1 MTELNRLYS
10 LSLLRGVMMPAKQ
23 RFVLDTTAF
32 TDNQLRDDYGNGEL
46 DQTVDVLLDLI
57 ANSRITLN
65 ISCHMPPVTYK
76 EFSDY
81 MARYECP
88 ESIMVKAETWIV
100 KKSPNRYDTKIPSE
114 IFYEYVQDMRERMNK
129 GMRISESAL
138 WEAAVESMVMMS
150 RGEKKNQIELEVLG
164 KAIKDFRK
172 KYRAALRKG
181 TLDSA
186 PDLDVLLLAK
196 ELKAGVVAADEGIKV
211 WAERLGLRFLSAKS
225 FPQMLQEYLKYYQ

>member
-1 MTELNRLYS
+1 MVL
-10 LSLLRGVMMPAKQ
+10 AKQ

-32 TDNQLRDDYGNGEL
+32 TDNVLREELGDGNL
-46 DQTVDVLLDLI
+46 SKSVDVMLDLL
-57 ANSRITLN
+57 ASSRIKLN
-65 ISCHMPPVTYK
+65 ISCHMPPITYK

-88 ESIMVKAETWIV
+88 EDIMVKAETWIV
-100 KKSPNRYDTKIPSE
+100 KKTPNRYDTQIPSE
-114 IFYEYVQDMRERMNK
+114 IFYEYVLDIRERMNK
-129 GMRISESAL
+129 GMKTSETAI
-138 WEAAVESMVMMS
+138 WEAAIESMVMVS
-150 RGEKKNQIELEVLG
+150 RGEKKSKVEMEIIG

-196 ELKAGVVAADEGIKV
+196 ELGAGVVAADEGIRV
-211 WAERLGLRFLSAKS
+211 WAERLGLRFLNANS
-225 FPQMLQEYLKYYQ
+225 FPKMLKEYLKYYD

>member
-1 MTELNRLYS
+1 ML
-10 LSLLRGVMMPAKQ
+10 AKQ

-32 TDNQLRDDYGNGEL
+32 TDNVLRDDMGNGDL
-46 DQTVDVLLDLI
+46 TKSVDVMLDLL
-57 ANSRITLN
+57 ARSRIKLN

-88 ESIMVKAETWIV
+88 EEVMVKAETWIV
-100 KKSPNRYDTKIPSE
+100 KKTPNRYDTQIPSE
-114 IFYEYVQDMRERMNK
+114 IFFEYVQDMRERMNK
-129 GMRISESAL
+129 GMKTSETAI
-138 WEAAVESMVMMS
+138 WEAAMESMVMTS
-150 RGEKKNQIELEVLG
+150 RGEEKNKIEMEIIG

-196 ELKAGVVAADEGIKV
+196 ELGAGVVAADDGIRV
-211 WAERLGLRFLSAKS
+211 WAERLGLRFLNANS
-225 FPQMLQEYLKYYQ
+225 FPKMLKEYLKYYE

>member
-1 MTELNRLYS
+1 
-10 LSLLRGVMMPAKQ
+10 VPAKQ

-32 TDNQLRDDYGNGEL
+32 TDNQLRDEFGEGDL
-46 DQTVDVLLDLI
+46 AATVDTLIDLI
-57 ANSRITLN
+57 AKSRIKLN
-65 ISCHMPPVTYK
+65 MSCHMPPVTYK
-76 EFSDY
+76 EFLEY

-88 ESIMVKAETWIV
+88 NEILVKAETWIV
-100 KKSPNRYDTKIPSE
+100 KKTPNRYDTKIPSE

-129 GMRISESAL
+129 GMRISETAV

-150 RGEKKNQIELEVLG
+150 RGKKKVEIEGEVIG
-164 KAIKDFRK
+164 KSIKDFRK

-196 ELKAGVVAADEGIKV
+196 ELGAGVVAADEGIKV
-211 WAERLGLRFLSAKS
+211 WSERLGLRFLSAKS
-225 FPQMLQEYLKYYQ
+225 FPKMLREYLKYYQ

>member
-1 MTELNRLYS
+1 
-10 LSLLRGVMMPAKQ
+10 MMPAKQ

-57 ANSRITLN
+57 ASSRITLN

-88 ESIMVKAETWIV
+88 ESIMVKSETWIV

-225 FPQMLQEYLKYYQ
+225 FPQMLREYLKYYE

>member
-1 MTELNRLYS
+1 
-10 LSLLRGVMMPAKQ
+10 MMPAKQ

-32 TDNQLRDDYGNGEL
+32 TDNQLRDDYGEGEL

-57 ANSRITLN
+57 ASSRITLN

-196 ELKAGVVAADEGIKV
+196 ELNAGVVAADEGIKV

-225 FPQMLQEYLKYYQ
+225 FPQMLREYLKYYE

>member
-1 MTELNRLYS
+1 M
-10 LSLLRGVMMPAKQ
+10 
-23 RFVLDTTAF
+23 
-32 TDNQLRDDYGNGEL
+32 GNGDL
-46 DQTVDVLLDLI
+46 TKSVDVMLDLL
-57 ANSRITLN
+57 ARSRIKLN

-88 ESIMVKAETWIV
+88 EEVMVKAETWIV
-100 KKSPNRYDTKIPSE
+100 KKTPNRYDTQIPSE
-114 IFYEYVQDMRERMNK
+114 IFFEYVQDMRERMNK
-129 GMRISESAL
+129 GMKTSETAI
-138 WEAAVESMVMMS
+138 WEAAMESMVMTS
-150 RGEKKNQIELEVLG
+150 RGEEKNKIEMEIIG

-196 ELKAGVVAADEGIKV
+196 ELGAGVVAADDGIRV
-211 WAERLGLRFLSAKS
+211 WAERLGLRFLNANS
-225 FPQMLQEYLKYYQ
+225 FPKMLKEYLKYYE

>member
-1 MTELNRLYS
+1 LINIVLDGESDN
-10 LSLLRGVMMPAKQ
+10 LLAKQ

-32 TDNQLRDDYGNGEL
+32 TDNVLREDLGNGDL
-46 DQTVDVLLDLI
+46 TQSVDVMLDLL
-57 ANSRITLN
+57 ARSRIKLN

-88 ESIMVKAETWIV
+88 DEVMVKAETWIV
-100 KKSPNRYDTKIPSE
+100 KKTPNRYDTQIPSE
-114 IFYEYVQDMRERMNK
+114 IFFEYVQDMRERMNK
-129 GMRISESAL
+129 GMKTSETAI
-138 WEAAVESMVMMS
+138 WEAAVESMVMTS
-150 RGEKKNQIELEVLG
+150 RGEAKNKVEMEIIG

-196 ELKAGVVAADEGIKV
+196 ELGAGVVAADEGIRV
-211 WAERLGLRFLSAKS
+211 WAERLGLRFLNANS
-225 FPQMLQEYLKYYQ
+225 FPKMLKEYLKYYE

>member
-1 MTELNRLYS
+1 
-10 LSLLRGVMMPAKQ
+10 LLAKQ

-32 TDNQLRDDYGNGEL
+32 TDNVLRDDMGNGDL
-46 DQTVDVLLDLI
+46 TKSVDVMLDLL
-57 ANSRITLN
+57 ARSRIKLN

-88 ESIMVKAETWIV
+88 EEVMVKAETWIV
-100 KKSPNRYDTKIPSE
+100 KKTPNRYDTQIPSE
-114 IFYEYVQDMRERMNK
+114 IFFEYVQDMRERMNK
-129 GMRISESAL
+129 GMKTSETAI
-138 WEAAVESMVMMS
+138 WEAAMESMVMTS
-150 RGEKKNQIELEVLG
+150 RGEEKNKIEMEIIG

-196 ELKAGVVAADEGIKV
+196 ELGAGVVAADDGIRV
-211 WAERLGLRFLSAKS
+211 WAERLGLRFLNANS
-225 FPQMLQEYLKYYQ
+225 FPKMLKEYLKYYE

>member
-1 MTELNRLYS
+1 VLDGESDN
-10 LSLLRGVMMPAKQ
+10 LLAKQ

-32 TDNQLRDDYGNGEL
+32 TDNVLREDLGNGDL
-46 DQTVDVLLDLI
+46 TQSVDVMLDLL
-57 ANSRITLN
+57 ARSRIKLN

-88 ESIMVKAETWIV
+88 DEVMVKAETWIV
-100 KKSPNRYDTKIPSE
+100 KKTPNRYDTQIPSE
-114 IFYEYVQDMRERMNK
+114 IFFEYVQDMRERMNK
-129 GMRISESAL
+129 GMKTSETAI
-138 WEAAVESMVMMS
+138 WEAAVESMVMTS
-150 RGEKKNQIELEVLG
+150 RGEAKNKVEMEIIG

-196 ELKAGVVAADEGIKV
+196 ELGAGVVAADEGIRV
-211 WAERLGLRFLSAKS
+211 WAERLGLRFLNANS
-225 FPQMLQEYLKYYQ
+225 FPKMLKEYLKYYE

>member
-1 MTELNRLYS
+1 LAKGEIDMVL
-10 LSLLRGVMMPAKQ
+10 AKQ

-32 TDNQLRDDYGNGEL
+32 TDNVLREELGDGNL
-46 DQTVDVLLDLI
+46 SKSVDIMLDLL
-57 ANSRITLN
+57 ASSRIKLN
-65 ISCHMPPVTYK
+65 ISCHMPPITYK

-88 ESIMVKAETWIV
+88 EEIMIKAETWIV
-100 KKSPNRYDTKIPSE
+100 KKTPNRYDTQIPSE
-114 IFYEYVQDMRERMNK
+114 IFYEYVLDIRERMNK
-129 GMRISESAL
+129 GMKTSETAI
-138 WEAAVESMVMMS
+138 WEAAVESMVMVS
-150 RGEKKNQIELEVLG
+150 RGEKKSKVEMEIIG

-196 ELKAGVVAADEGIKV
+196 ELGAGVVAADDGIRV
-211 WAERLGLRFLSAKS
+211 WAERLGLRFLNANS
-225 FPQMLQEYLKYYQ
+225 FPKMLKEYLKYYD

>member
-1 MTELNRLYS
+1 MAKGEIDMVL
-10 LSLLRGVMMPAKQ
+10 AKQ

-32 TDNQLRDDYGNGEL
+32 TDNVLREELGDGNL
-46 DQTVDVLLDLI
+46 SKSVDVMLDLL
-57 ANSRITLN
+57 ASSRIKLN

-88 ESIMVKAETWIV
+88 EDIMIKAETWIV
-100 KKSPNRYDTKIPSE
+100 KKTPNRYDTQIPSE
-114 IFYEYVQDMRERMNK
+114 IFYEYVLDIRERMNK
-129 GMRISESAL
+129 GMKTSETAI
-138 WEAAVESMVMMS
+138 WEAAVESMVMIS
-150 RGEKKNQIELEVLG
+150 RGEKKSKVEMEIIG

-196 ELKAGVVAADEGIKV
+196 ELGAGVVAADDGIRV
-211 WAERLGLRFLSAKS
+211 WAERLGLRFLNANS
-225 FPQMLQEYLKYYQ
+225 FPKMLKEYLKYYD

>member
-1 MTELNRLYS
+1 M
-10 LSLLRGVMMPAKQ
+10 G
-23 RFVLDTTAF
+23 D
-32 TDNQLRDDYGNGEL
+32 GNL
-46 DQTVDVLLDLI
+46 TKSVDVMLDLL
-57 ANSRITLN
+57 ARSRIKLN

-81 MARYECP
+81 MARYDCP
-88 ESIMVKAETWIV
+88 EEVMVKAETWIV
-100 KKSPNRYDTKIPSE
+100 KKTPNRYDTQIPSE

-129 GMRISESAL
+129 GMKTSENAI
-138 WEAAVESMVMMS
+138 WESSVESMVMTS
-150 RGEKKNQIELEVLG
+150 RGEDKTKVEMEIIG

-196 ELKAGVVAADEGIKV
+196 ELGAGVVAADEGIRV
-211 WAERLGLRFLSAKS
+211 WAERLGLRFLNANS
-225 FPQMLQEYLKYYQ
+225 FPKMLKEYLKYYD

>member
-1 MTELNRLYS
+1 
-10 LSLLRGVMMPAKQ
+10 MPAKQ

-57 ANSRITLN
+57 ASSRITLN

-88 ESIMVKAETWIV
+88 ESIMVKSETWIV

-225 FPQMLQEYLKYYQ
+225 FPQMLREYLKYYE